1 MKKQLDGVIEESQ
14 EKVANLTIHQA
25 KKIANTYI
33 EEIKASD
40 ATDLYSYNKLVQFV
54 EELVA
59 QEEICGDA
67 NDYHNFAVELARE
80 NHEQLACMLI
90 ERGLKQFPSNVD
102 LLSDYLQ
109 YGISIEKEKECNEA
123 YEKLMKIPNN
133 RWTWRG
139 FSFSINYLQH
149 LLDDVSESDEQIEEL
164 KEKII
169 QIADDYVKYL
179 PYSEEGYRAKARVY
193 SSIKDDPNAEV
204 EILKECLS
212 IVKVSP
218 KSALR
223 SADIYFERGEYE
235 NALECVE
242 RAIRDANQTQGS
254 INEGYVY
261 YLSGLCKMSMLGSIK
276 GKEITED
283 VKEQVRD
290 IFIDFNSAFL
300 EFGLEIDGTYK
311 KVMIKKAKMLKSRY
325 DDVEIP
331 FKCEKLLENMDE

>member
-1 MKKQLDGVIEESQ
+1 MENQIKGVVDENR
-14 EKVANLTIHQA
+14 EKTANLTLHQA
-25 KKIANTYI
+25 KKIANSYM
-33 EEIKASD
+33 EEIKVSD
-40 ATDLYSYNKLVQFV
+40 AADLYSYNKLNQFV

-59 QEEICGDA
+59 QDELCGNA
-67 NDYHNFAVELARE
+67 NDYHNFAVELSRE
-80 NHEQLACMLI
+80 KQEHLACLII

-109 YGISIEKEKECNEA
+109 YGISIGKEKECKEV

-133 RWTWRG
+133 RWSWRG

-149 LLDDVSESDEQIEEL
+149 ILDDISESSQQMEEL

-193 SSIKDDPNAEV
+193 SSIKDNPNAEI

-212 IVKVSP
+212 IVKVCP

-235 NALECVE
+235 KALECVD
-242 RAIRDANQTQGS
+242 RAIKDANQTQGS

-261 YLSGLCKMSMLGSIK
+261 YLSGLCKMSMLGAEA
-276 GKEITED
+276 GREIDET
-283 VKEQVRD
+283 VREKVVD
-290 IFIDFNSAFL
+290 IFVDFDSAFL

-311 KVMIKKAKMLKSRY
+311 RVMIKKAKLLKSRY
-325 DDVEIP
+325 EVDIP
-331 FKCEKLLENMDE
+331 FKCKKLLENMDE

>member
-1 MKKQLDGVIEESQ
+1 MKNQIDGMIDEGQDMVTS
-14 EKVANLTIHQA
+14 LTIHQA
-25 KKIANTYI
+25 KKIANSYI
-33 EEIKASD
+33 EEIEASD
-40 ATDLYSYNKLVQFV
+40 ATDLYSYNKLNQFV
-54 EELVA
+54 KELVSQEEL
-59 QEEICGDA
+59 CGDA

-80 NHEQLACMLI
+80 NQEQLACLLI

-109 YGISIEKEKECNEA
+109 YGISIGKEKECNDA

-149 LLDDVSESDEQIEEL
+149 LLDDVSESSEEIEEL
-164 KEKII
+164 KDKII
-169 QIADDYVKYL
+169 TIADDYVKYL

-193 SSIKDDPNAEV
+193 SSIKDDPNAEI
-204 EILKECLS
+204 EILKKCLS
-212 IVKVSP
+212 LVKVCP
-218 KSALR
+218 KTALR

-235 NALECVE
+235 NALECVD
-242 RAIRDANQTQGS
+242 RAIKDANQTQGS

-261 YLSGLCKMSMLGSIK
+261 YLSGLCKMSMLSK
-276 GKEITED
+276 AVGKETDES
-283 VKEQVRD
+283 VKEKVVE
-290 IFIDFNSAFL
+290 IFVDFDSAFL

-311 KVMIKKAKMLKSRY
+311 RVMIKKAKMLKSRY
-325 DDVEIP
+325 EVDVP

>member
-1 MKKQLDGVIEESQ
+1 MKKQMDGMIDEGQDMVTS
-14 EKVANLTIHQA
+14 LTIHQA
-25 KKIANTYI
+25 KKIANSYI

-40 ATDLYSYNKLVQFV
+40 ATDLYSYNKLNQFV
-54 EELVA
+54 KELVSQEEL
-59 QEEICGDA
+59 CGDA

-80 NHEQLACMLI
+80 NQEQLACLLI

-109 YGISIEKEKECNEA
+109 YGISIGKEKECNEA

-149 LLDDVSESDEQIEEL
+149 LLDDVSESSEEIEDL
-164 KEKII
+164 KDKII
-169 QIADDYVKYL
+169 KIADDYVKYL

-193 SSIKDDPNAEV
+193 SSIKDDPNAEI

-212 IVKVSP
+212 IVKVCP
-218 KSALR
+218 KTALR

-235 NALECVE
+235 NALECVD
-242 RAIRDANQTQGS
+242 RAIKDANQTQGS

-261 YLSGLCKMSMLGSIK
+261 YLSGLCKMSMLGK
-276 GKEITED
+276 TGGKETNES
-283 VKEQVRD
+283 VKEKVVE
-290 IFIDFNSAFL
+290 IFLDFDSAFL

-311 KVMIKKAKMLKSRY
+311 RVMIKKAKMLKSRY
-325 DDVEIP
+325 EVDVP